1 MLGIKKQVLF
11 VLYPWVLLWIVF
23 YSRNVLVSQ
32 SCLTLYNPMDCSPP
46 GSSVLGD
53 SPGKNIGV
61 SCHFLLQGISW
72 PRDWLQVSCI
82 SRRLLYH
89 FATWEAS
96 VSIFGFGHDQVWT
109 FHMDQVNV
117 SMDVL
122 ERTKYEQISRT
133 FWYGTDV
140 LQMFQ
145 TGLNGPA
152 RLITV

>member
-1 MLGIKKQVLF
+1 
-11 VLYPWVLLWIVF
+11 
-23 YSRNVLVSQ
+23 
-32 SCLTLYNPMDCSPP
+32 
-46 GSSVLGD
+46 
-53 SPGKNIGV
+53 
-61 SCHFLLQGISW
+61 
-72 PRDWLQVSCI
+72 
-82 SRRLLYH
+82 
-89 FATWEAS
+89 
-96 VSIFGFGHDQVWT
+96 
-109 FHMDQVNV
+109 MDQVNV